1 MIVGVPKEIKNN
13 EFRVGMTPSGANS
26 FINNGHSVLI
36 QKDAGLGSG
45 YKDSD
50 YLSIGAVI
58 CDTIEEVYSKSE
70 MIIKVKEPLK
80 SEYSL
85 IKENQIVYTYFH
97 FASSEELT
105 NAMIETN
112 CICIAYETVQNKDL
126 SLPLLTPMSEVAG
139 RMATQQGA
147 KFLEKPQK
155 GHGILLGGVPGVKP
169 ANVIVLGGG
178 VVGSQAAK
186 MAAGLGA
193 NVTIFDISLD
203 RLRYL
208 DDVMPSNVNTQFS
221 SIYNISEAIKE
232 AHLIIGAVLI
242 PGAKAPNLI
251 TKDMLKELRPG
262 TVLVDVAVDQG
273 GCFETTHPTT
283 HENPTYMVDSV
294 LHYSVA
300 NMPGAVPVTST
311 EALINATISRGLA
324 IANLGWKA
332 ACVEDESLKQGL
344 NIINGKIV
352 YKAVSDTFNLEFT
365 ELSKFFNLD
374 TDPILAED
382 IIEYIN
388 DVDGDPIGWSDTS
401 EIV

>member
-1 MIVGVPKEIKNN
+1 MIIGIPKEIKNN
-13 EFRVGMTPSGANS
+13 EFRVGMTPSGVNS
-26 FINNGHSVLI
+26 FIRNGHTVYVE
-36 QKDAGLGSG
+36 KGAGLGSG
-45 YKDSD
+45 FSD
-50 YLSIGAVI
+50 ELFTSVGAEI
-58 CDTIEEVYSKSE
+58 CNSIEEVYSKSE

-80 SEYSL
+80 QEYPL
-85 IKENQIVYTYFH
+85 IKKDQIIYTFFH
-97 FASSEELT
+97 FASSKELT
-105 NAMIETN
+105 EAMVKSGA
-112 CICIAYETVQNKDL
+112 ICIAYETVQNDDNT
-126 SLPLLTPMSEVAG
+126 LPLLTPMSEVAG

-147 KFLEKPQK
+147 KFLEKPQS

-178 VVGSQAAK
+178 VVGTQAAK

-203 RLRYL
+203 RLRKL
-208 DDVMPSNVNTQFS
+208 DDIMPKNVNTQFS
-221 SIYNISEAIKE
+221 NTYNILEAIKD

-251 TKDMLKELRPG
+251 TKKMLKHLNKG

-283 HENPTYMVDSV
+283 HQDPTYIIDDV

-311 EALINATISRGLA
+311 EALTNATISRGLS
-324 IANLGWKA
+324 IANKGWKN
-332 ACVEDESLKQGL
+332 ACDDDKSLRLGL

-352 YKAVSDTFNLEFT
+352 YKAVADAF
-365 ELSKFFNLD
+365 KLD
-374 TDPILAED
+374 YTDLND
-382 IIEYIN
+382 II
-388 DVDGDPIGWSDTS
+388 
-401 EIV
+401 